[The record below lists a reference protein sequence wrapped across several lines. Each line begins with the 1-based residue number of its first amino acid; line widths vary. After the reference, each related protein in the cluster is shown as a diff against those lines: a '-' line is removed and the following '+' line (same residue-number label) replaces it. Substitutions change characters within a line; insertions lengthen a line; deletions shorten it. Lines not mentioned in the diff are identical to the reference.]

1 MGRRMNRE
9 ALERRAHSVAEL
21 RRMARRRL
29 PRVVFDFVDGGAE
42 DETTLD
48 DNEVAFKE
56 LAFWPKPLNGASAP
70 DLSTMLFG
78 EKLSLPVIIGPT
90 GLSGMLWP
98 RGEAEAA
105 RAAAKAGTVWCM
117 SHGSTITIE
126 DLARE
131 VPGPKWFQVF
141 MYRDRGLTRAF
152 AERAQAAGYK
162 ALVLTSDNQLLG
174 QRERDLRNGFTI
186 PPRVRLRQGLA
197 LLSALPWLLR
207 MARTPGMTF
216 ANYVTDEKKDIL
228 SLGKHMAEL
237 LDPAACWRDVSWL
250 RDIWRGPLLIKGVL
264 HPDEARAAIDHGVD
278 GVIVSNHGGRQLD
291 GAIASVRALPAV
303 VEAAAGRIPVLID
316 GGVRRGA
323 DVVKALALGASACL
337 IGRPHLWGLA
347 VAGEEGVA
355 WTLEIYRREIERVL
369 ALGGWEGVAALDRGI
384 LEPMKS
390 VEKPVTAIP
399 RRAPAGLTV

>member
-1 MGRRMNRE
+1 
-9 ALERRAHSVAEL
+9 
-21 RRMARRRL
+21 MARRRL

-48 DNEVAFKE
+48 DNEAAFKE
-56 LAFWPKPLNGASAP
+56 LAFWPKPLSGASAP
-70 DLSTMLFG
+70 GLSTMLFG

-152 AERAQAAGYK
+152 AERARAAGYK

-186 PPRVRLRQGLA
+186 PPRVRLRQGLD

-237 LDPAACWRDVSWL
+237 LDPAACWRDVAWL
-250 RDIWRGPLLIKGVL
+250 REIWRGPLLIKGVL

-347 VAGEEGVA
+347 VAGEAGVA
-355 WTLEIYRREIERVL
+355 RTLEIYRGEIERVL

-384 LEPMKS
+384 LEPS
-390 VEKPVTAIP
+390 EGVGKPVTTTPSWAA
-399 RRAPAGLTV
+399 APALTVSG